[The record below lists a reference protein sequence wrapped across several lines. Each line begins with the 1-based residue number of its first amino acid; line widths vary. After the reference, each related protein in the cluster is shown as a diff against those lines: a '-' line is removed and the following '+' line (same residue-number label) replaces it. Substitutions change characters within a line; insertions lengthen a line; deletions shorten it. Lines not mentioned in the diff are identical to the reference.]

1 MVDKVPPAAFLL
13 FPAGPRYH
21 GAISRE
27 SGKVLMKVFS
37 EKLLELRRQAGLS
50 QEELADRLGVT
61 RQSVSKW
68 EGGAAMPELSK
79 LIALSELFSVAV
91 DYLVK
96 DRLEEP
102 ERPAEGPAA
111 STAKLE
117 EQVEEISRYFRAW
130 EWTSKTR
137 VFGLPL
143 VSVCFCM
150 YPHMLRCR
158 KTAKGIIAIGN
169 IAVGV
174 VALGLLSVGV
184 FSIGALSA
192 GLLALG
198 CLAFG
203 PVALGVVAIG
213 ILAFGV
219 SAIGLWCAGGVAA
232 LGGKIAVGVAAV
244 GETAVGYDVAGRYTM
259 RWGSGLT
266 WTEVRTARTAVKE
279 FLLTYHPKLWEPL
292 LELLAFMGAHIK

>member
-1 MVDKVPPAAFLL
+1 
-13 FPAGPRYH
+13 
-21 GAISRE
+21 
-27 SGKVLMKVFS
+27 MKTFS
-37 EKLLELRRQAGLS
+37 EKLLELRRREGLS

-68 EGGAAMPELSK
+68 EGGTAMPELSK
-79 LIALSELFSVAV
+79 LIALSELFSVSV

-96 DRLEEP
+96 DCQEEP
-102 ERPAEGPAA
+102 EGPAEGTAA
-111 STAKLE
+111 STSKLE
-117 EQVEEISRYFRAW
+117 EQVEEISRFFRAW
-130 EWTSKTR
+130 EWNSKTK
-137 VFGLPL
+137 VFGIPL

-174 VALGLLSVGV
+174 IALGMFSMGV
-184 FSIGALSA
+184 LSIGVTSA
-192 GLLALG
+192 GLFALG

-213 ILAFGV
+213 VLAFGV
-219 SAIGLWCAGGVAA
+219 AAIGLWCAGGVTA

-266 WTEVRTARTAVKE
+266 WIEVREARAAAKE
-279 FLLTYHPKLWEPL
+279 FLLRYHPKLWEPL
-292 LELLAFMGAHIK
+292 LDLLAVLSASIR